1 MTLRRVTAALLITA
15 AAITAGLLTQL
26 APLRPEPALAQ
37 QVTLNRV
44 TVHALQQTA
53 REGGLAQF
61 SVRRVGGTIS
71 TQTVR
76 VKTWETEHDDDP
88 VHGNLTEQ
96 VHTLTFPRSSRDI
109 TLSVAVYNDERQ
121 DREGDIRAEVQA
133 SDSNEYEVGSPS
145 LAAIQV
151 LSYFGDTTSPVVDI
165 EAWLPLIT
173 EGGGQDVQ
181 FRVRRTRDTSQDT
194 TVLLRVDDPG
204 NRLRG
209 NHWDQPPTLPAE
221 LTVLAGQTSEL
232 LTIPLPDD
240 HRDAATLSERVTA
253 TILPSHDY
261 LLAQSSGALTPEEVP
276 VAAEVAVHDDDD
288 AQELELNFGK
298 DGTNDADADEGDTL
312 KLIVK
317 RRSTDTG
324 NPARF
329 TVRVTTDRSGPD
341 LLLDGWETDTN
352 TGNHYREYSYELT
365 GADTQVEQEIQ
376 VTENGEAEDDWTY
389 TAEIL
394 PLQDYQGQD
403 LDSAVEAM
411 YWTVK
416 SGFRETESDAADSG
430 DSSGTVSLSTTATTV
445 QEGDAVV
452 YTLTRVDG
460 KRAEEITVQVRTWEP
475 NRADSGNNP
484 SQEFHTVVIPP
495 WESEADLTVYAYVDT
510 DTEPGADRL
519 RARITTVTG
528 GDYQRETGDF
538 IALEINDPP
547 GTSAAVT
554 IAVDNTG
561 INEGQTATFTFTRTG
576 GDTAQPLTVNIR
588 VDDNH
593 GFLRGNHWD
602 PAPEIPT
609 EIVFAANETS
619 KTLELTAL
627 EDQRDL
633 PAGAFK
639 VTVLPGTGYHPG
651 NTGPSTEGG
660 VIVVDND
667 VAQELTFQWGWID
680 FGDSRWE
687 AGQSY
692 LECSGSTC
700 TNGPAEGT
708 WHYDSQKDFEFYSEL
723 ETYWPIHFQ
732 VARRNNDTGKD
743 ARFTVRVEHDRGWLS
758 PRHSDWTLDPVT
770 GKHYK
775 DFPLTLTAGQRSVVV
790 RIEVLDNSQDIDWS
804 FSARV
809 LPLTDDSG
817 TELDS
822 SVESQYWTFDGQR
835 EHEIDASNAGVS
847 LLIKL
852 LDPQPHPVP
861 EGDQVQFPVQRKAG
875 YALEPVEVQVRT
887 WEPNRRE
894 PGGTN
899 PTDQVHTLTFPALTM
914 GSAFID
920 SRGIDQT
927 QTITVA
933 TEQDSEYEPR
943 DKIQAEVVSVSH
955 DVKRSHSDLE
965 QRALI
970 TDDDRATIALS
981 SDTASITEGETIT
994 FTLTRTN
1001 NTVDELQVGI
1011 TLDDPGGFLEGNAPG
1026 EEVTVPSTID
1036 FGAGDAS
1043 ATLAITPPDDRRDI
1057 ADSALTLTMEKRREF
1072 EISGDDSITV
1082 SVADND
1088 TAPQVSIAFTP
1099 QEVEEGQS
1107 LVLWITRTGQDTNA
1121 IEVPVTTG
1129 PVGDQR
1135 YTVFRLGPGI
1145 TRYGLSY
1152 ATVDDDYKGPDIH
1165 YEATLHPQDPEF
1177 WVPTGDRKVSGKVLD
1192 NDLYTVGIE
1201 RIRITWDEGKPLRF
1215 RVFHDGHTGADV
1227 PVNLL
1232 IEEAG
1237 NAVSD
1242 DLLGPRPASIPY
1254 GTNTLTPVIY
1264 TEANDGSDGDAI
1276 FTVRLQPGDGYEIDP
1291 DNDIAA
1297 MIVRDLDPLPV
1308 IRFENNRTDI
1318 PEAAGTGEVWVKLV
1332 SAVPTVRDVWV
1343 NYQVQDTA
1351 AANHGEDFTE
1361 TSGRLQFEPGETRQA
1376 IEIEIL
1382 QDNLAEADE
1391 QFAIY
1396 LKTPQ
1401 FAVLEDGQET
1411 LLGVGAIV
1419 DDEPHVSMTLPN
1431 DTVTEGTDATFNLA
1445 RTESTAE
1452 ELTVWVRVIKSAP
1465 FSTTTQE
1472 KVVFAA
1478 GSATAELAVPTD
1490 DDDERQGT
1498 YTVRA
1503 GLLYPPLIGKPWTY
1517 WREGTLSHTVTVRDN
1532 ELERVWLVVDEG
1544 RVQEGDPVTFTLR
1557 REFDEA
1563 DPLEISLGIEGGAGY
1578 TTGTIPSTA
1587 TIPAGED
1594 SIRTSIQ
1601 TVDDSTAENNGALT
1615 VTILDGTGYR
1625 PAYPNTF
1632 TFSIFDDDG
1641 ALPAV
1646 RVNRTTAWVDEGEDV
1661 VFRVIR
1667 SGSTTDALDVRLRL
1681 YRLRSRVTQA
1691 ELDDPTL
1698 GVTTPEHLVPLD
1710 HEVITVNFPAGTNRV
1725 TVTRSTTDD
1734 SFNYGNSTYHAFVL
1748 ADADDN
1754 YTAYYEHTAEV
1765 WVQDD
1770 DRPVVTIG
1778 NAPTTEFYGYP
1789 GAYYP
1794 GVSRRND
1801 PIIVSATLTR
1811 TGDTSGLLPVA
1822 VRNQQTTRW
1831 PAPRQDETGVL
1842 STAVGKDI
1850 QPGETSSIIHQ
1861 TGFANVNALGRSR
1874 TLFLAEPHSCP
1885 DDPEECGYGPQYTL
1899 GTVQEA
1905 TVQVRSNLM
1914 GVRIEAG
1921 QASVTEGAAAT
1932 FTLERHGGKPDAMT
1946 RPLTVRVEVTQRG
1959 DFITGTTPSTITF
1972 PANQSSLTLTVPT
1985 ENDTLDEASGRV
1997 TATILIPT
2005 SLTDDEQAYETG
2017 IYPGTPWDT
2026 HTAFTRVNDDDTTSS
2041 SISVSDQEADEDA
2054 GTVTFTVSL
2063 DQANNDNPVSFDW
2076 ATRDGTAVAGQ
2087 DYQAGS
2093 GSHTF
2098 AVGETSQDFTVTI
2111 TNDTQAEG
2119 DETFDVALSNLS
2131 QAQAADTTGT
2141 ITILDDELD
2150 QGVTIESAPLGVQE
2164 GQEIAI
2170 LLRRLTP
2177 TAPTGTEQADDPCFR
2192 SGGQAVMCFDPDA
2205 GAGSTALTLDLQ
2217 VTQTGSMISQALPAT
2232 VTFQSGSRFAVVRV
2246 QTDDDSLAEPA
2257 GSLTV
2262 TILNGQGYTPEY
2274 TGAVTTRTVAI
2285 HDNDLTFSIAD
2296 AEATEGTDAT
2306 ADFTVSLNTAA
2317 PELLT
2322 VVASTTDGDATS
2334 HDNVTPTSLGQ
2345 DFQAKTETITFQA
2358 GEQTRTFSV
2367 TIEDDTFH
2375 ERHETFTVTLSGQPE
2390 HAVLARGTATG
2401 TIKNDDGP
2409 MTASVTRAYAVVNE
2423 DHAGAVR
2430 FTVNLAHATTT
2441 ASERNPAVAWQITAG
2456 TATEGDD
2463 YLTTDGKVFIPVGST
2478 AGFIEVDL
2486 VDDGIL
2492 EPELETF
2499 SVDILELGSRQVV
2512 ISATD
2517 DSFEASIRD
2526 DETLSARIRANAES
2540 VAEGEDAGFT
2550 VTLTGGTT
2558 TQAVQVNFETAG
2570 TATAGTDYN
2579 TPVGNLTFPPGD
2591 RTGQS
2596 GTLTIPAGASS
2607 GTITFPIIR
2616 DELEEDDGETIEV
2629 EILNAS
2635 HGDRRAD
2642 MDPGDEMA
2650 TTTILDQDMI
2660 TVSLNGAPRPDE
2672 GTAATF
2678 TVTLSS
2684 ASSETISAGWSTR
2697 DGTAQ
2702 AGQDYDGASGTVA
2715 IPAESTSATITV
2727 PTTQDTLAEGDE
2739 TFTVVLDEAT
2749 SGTGTPPEMV
2759 PLGITERT
2767 ATILDD
2773 DDAPDSLTIQVTPD
2787 RVGEGDAPTDL
2798 SVTVTLV
2805 GSVQMPTDIPLDLEF
2820 QNRPGRA
2827 NNATLDQ
2834 DYTGTTVNT
2843 VIPAGQSSVTATV
2856 TITPVEDL
2864 YHEGDENGFE
2874 FARLNAEA
2882 ASISASKAFDV
2893 RILDNDPEPSAITL
2907 SASPD
2912 TVDES
2917 ANVVALSVTGTL
2929 QGDSR
2934 LEEDAVVT
2942 ISLADGTATAG
2953 ADYESA
2959 TATLTIPAGQQT
2971 AAITMN
2977 LSVLEDNGNED
2988 DETVRVTGAIT
2999 GTITV
3004 TPAEVTIQDNDTAP
3018 TGISLQASSTPINED
3033 GGAIT
3038 IPVTATFLGGGTQ
3051 GNDTVVDLEAV
3062 GLTATDPDDY
3072 TATFDNAALTIPAG
3086 QHSATAN
3093 LTVTPVDDTLHEGD
3107 ESIAVR
3113 GTNTDPGLT
3122 VNGVRLEILDDDPAP
3137 ATIKLE
3143 PSRATI
3149 PESEGTLFIEI
3160 TAAIEGDST
3169 LTEDTRINTRVVRS
3183 DPSSRSNARFQL
3195 NPLVIPAG
3203 ETSATSKLLLGQLDD
3218 QVDDDDETIEITGRA
3233 SNPDLTVLPAEI
3245 VIQDDDTAG
3254 VTVSTTSL
3262 TIDEGLAKRYQVY
3275 LDTEPTADVTVNID
3289 VPAGAPFT
3297 VSPGSL
3303 TFTSRNWHYPQNVR
3317 VRTIRDLDGDDEP
3330 AAVITHSVSSADTI
3344 YRDTTVGSV
3353 TVTVRDTSQAT
3364 VTLDPTALTISEGA
3378 MGTYTVELDTE
3389 PTGNVTVTIGGH
3401 AGTDVSLDKTTL
3413 TFTTSNWD
3421 TSQTVTVTAGQDG
3434 DAVQDSVT
3442 LTHTV
3447 TGGGYDGITAGNV
3460 TVTVTDDD
3468 TAGVKLSESSLTL
3481 QEGEDGTYTVMLDT
3495 QPAGDVTVTV
3505 SGHSGTDLSVDV
3517 TELTFTTTNWST
3529 AQTVT
3534 VTAEHDGD
3542 SANEAQVTLAHTVAS
3557 TDDST
3562 YNGISAG
3569 SVTVDVTDDDTDG
3582 VTVNPTELT
3591 VTEGLTAE
3599 YTVVLDTQP
3608 AGNVTVTIN
3617 DPTDNTDVTTDPA
3630 SLTFTT
3636 SNWDTAQTVTVRAA
3650 QDNDADDETATVT
3663 HEVTGYGSVTAADVD
3678 VTLEDD
3684 APETVTV
3691 SYEESSYTVA
3701 EGNSVN
3707 VKILLS
3713 ADPERT
3719 VTVTLTKDN
3728 QGGASSADYSGVPAS
3743 VVFNSGDTSKNFN
3756 FTASQDTVD
3765 DDGESVQLGFSSL
3778 PDGVTAGTNATATVN
3793 ITDDDAPSITV
3804 SFGAATYTVAESDD
3818 PGTAGTAE
3826 NEVAIRVQLSAD
3838 PERTVTISLT
3848 HQGQDGASSADYSG
3862 VPASVVFNS
3871 GDTEKDFTLTAT
3883 HDTTDDDG
3891 EKVKIGFGATL
3902 PDGVSAGTPNE
3913 TLVSI
3918 QDDDVPSVTA
3928 NFGQATYTVQEGSN
3942 VSVTVTLSADP
3953 ERSLTIPI
3961 TTANQGGASS
3971 ADYSVPSSITIA
3983 TGETSK
3989 SITFSATED
3998 TVDDDGESVK
4008 LGFGETLPDGV
4019 SAGTTNE
4026 TTVNITDDDHPQL
4039 KLIFAQSSYTVTE
4052 GSSAT
4057 IGIELNAAPGREVEI
4072 GVTATPLGDTS
4083 AADYSGAPT
4092 TVTIGAQE
4100 TSGTLTLTA
4109 TDDAVDDDGESVRL
4123 GFAATLPAGI
4133 TPDATIHEGQ
4143 TAPRNVTTVSITDND
4158 DPAVTVKFGQA
4169 TYTVAESDDT
4179 STADTAE
4186 NEVTIKVQLS
4196 AAPEREVQITLLKAN
4211 QGGATTADYSGVPS
4225 SVTFSATDTEKEFT
4239 FTATEDTVDDDGE
4252 SVKLTISSSL
4262 PAGVTRATPHETT
4275 VSITDDDDPAVTVS
4289 YSAASYTASEG
4300 GTVTIAVQLNQA
4312 PERALTIPLTHT
4324 PQDGASAADYSGV
4337 PASLSFAAADTQR
4350 DFTFTATDDS
4360 VDDDGEK
4367 VKLGFGTLP
4376 TGVSAGTNTEATVS
4390 ITDGD
4395 VPTVTVSYEN
4405 ASYSVDEGSTITIK
4419 VVLSADPERTVT
4431 IPISPTNQEGAS
4443 DDDYS
4448 GVPSS
4453 LTFNSE
4459 DTEKTFEFTAT
4470 DDTVDDDGEKVR
4482 LGFGT
4487 LPASVNPGTNS
4498 TTTVSLNDND
4508 DPAVTASFGAATY
4521 TVQEGNTV
4529 TVTLNLSADPER
4541 TVTIPITHE
4550 GQDGAS
4556 AADYS
4561 GVPATLT
4568 FNSGDTQK
4576 TFNLSATEDTIDD
4589 DGEKVKV
4596 ALGETLP
4603 AGVTAGTVDE
4613 TVVSITDDD
4622 HPSITVTFGQASH
4635 TVTEGETTEIT
4646 VKLSANPERLVTI
4659 PLTHTPQD
4667 GAIAQDYSGVP
4678 TSIIFL
4684 TGETEKNFDLRA
4696 TNDSLDDDGE
4706 SVKLGFGATLP
4717 TGIST
4722 GTHAETVVSITDNDD
4737 PTVTVNYQQAS
4748 YTVAEGSSV
4757 AVKVT
4762 LSADPER
4769 TVAIPIT
4776 KSNQGGATDSD
4787 YSGVPASITF
4797 NSGDTEREFS
4807 FSATDDSDNDDG
4819 ESVKLGFGATLPT
4832 GVSAGTTNETTVN
4845 ITDDDVASVTV
4856 NFEESTYTVAE
4867 GATVTVTVTL
4877 STDPQRT
4884 VTIPITK
4891 SNQDGAS
4898 DQDYSGVPADLT
4910 FNSGDTEKEFTF
4922 TATDDTTDDDG
4933 ESVKLGFG
4941 ATLPTGVSA
4950 GTTNETVVSITDNDD
4965 PALTVNYNFSTYTVE
4980 EGSTVAVKVVLSAD
4994 PERTVAIP
5002 ITHSVQDGAT
5012 AADYGGVPASLTFNS
5027 GDTEKEF
5034 NFSATDDS
5042 VDDDGEKVR
5051 LGFQNLPAGVT
5062 AGNNPTT
5069 TVSITDNDD
5078 PSVTVSFAASTYT
5091 VQEGATVAVTV
5102 NLSADPERTVSVSV
5116 NSTPQDGATA
5126 GDFSGPPTTLTF
5138 NSGDTSKSFDFGAT
5152 EDTLDDD
5159 GEKVKLTFGNLS
5171 EGVTAGSPN
5180 ESVVSITDDDDPSVT
5195 VSFGSASYTVAE
5207 GASVTLSVTLSA
5219 DPERTVIIPI
5229 TASNQGGASNSDYS
5243 APTSV
5248 TFNSGDTEKEATFTA
5263 NADDSDDDG
5272 ESVKLGFGAA
5282 LPAGVTKGTTDETVV
5297 SITDQDTAGLVPS
5310 STSFNVQEG
5319 GTTDFT
5325 VKLATQPTHNVTV
5338 TVESNDTAAATVS
5351 TSSLTFTSANWNTA
5365 QTVTVSGVEDDNGD
5379 DKIVT
5384 ISLEAESDDTD
5395 YDEKSASLTATV
5407 IDDDTPGLVPDPTS
5421 LTVTEDGTGQFTVK
5435 LATQP
5440 SDGVTVTVE
5449 SGDTGAA
5456 TVSVASLSFTTS
5468 NWNTTQSVTV
5478 SGVEDSDTGNESV
5491 TVTLTASSTD
5501 ESYAG
5506 KTASVTVTVT
5516 DDDTPNIVVDPTSL
5530 TVGEAGTN
5538 TFTVK
5543 LGTQPSDDVS
5553 VSITSGDT
5561 GAATVSPTPLTF
5573 TPTLTFAGKLWS
5585 STQTVTVQGVNDSDT
5600 SNEDVTITVSGSG
5613 GGYTDKTA
5621 TVSVTVTDDDDV
5633 PVSVKWEHATHSVTE
5648 GGTAVVKVQLSA
5660 DPERTVTIPITKS
5673 NQDGATDQ
5681 DYSGVPASVTFNSGD
5696 TEKEFTFS
5704 ATQDTADDDGE
5715 KVKLGFGTLPA
5726 DVTAG
5731 TPNESVVSIVDNDD
5745 PAVTVSF
5752 EESTYTV
5759 AEGNSVT
5766 VKVVLDQ
5773 EPERSV
5779 TVSLTKDEQDGA
5791 STQDYSGVPA
5801 SVTFAATETEKTF
5814 SFTATQDT
5822 DDDDGE
5828 SVKLGFDTPLPTGV
5842 TAGSTDETTVSIT
5855 DDDVPAV
5862 TVSFGSATYTVAE
5875 GNDVTVTINLSADP
5889 ERSVTIPITKDEQ
5902 DGASSQDYSGVPASV
5917 TFATTETE
5925 KTFTFTA
5932 TQDTADDDGESVK
5945 LGFGTLPTEV
5955 SEGTPAETT
5964 VSIDDDDAPESLRV
5978 SFGAAS
5984 YSASEGG
5991 TTQVSVT
5998 LNEDPER
6005 TVTIPLEKTNL
6016 DGASDSD
6023 YSGVPASV
6031 VFNSGDTEK
6040 EFTFTAKTDL
6050 LVDPGEKVKLT
6061 FGALPTGVGAGT
6073 TSETT
6078 VSILEV
6084 APQNSL
6090 SVSFGAPDY
6099 MVQEGNSVTITVSLD
6114 QAPGSQ
6120 VQIPISTDNQG
6131 GAGAADYSGVPANV
6145 TFGATDTSRTF
6156 TLTATQDSDD
6166 DDGESVKLTF
6176 GTLPSGVSAGTH
6188 SQSVVSINDDDDPS
6202 VTVNFGSA
6210 SHTVGEGNGT
6220 TIRVNLSADPERTV
6234 TIPITRDNQDG
6245 ASNSD
6250 YSGVPASVT
6259 FNSGQTAR
6267 TFIFSVVQDTV
6278 DDDGESVKLG
6288 FGTLPAG
6295 VSSGSPSETTIS
6307 FTDDDDPSVNVSF
6320 EQASYTVAEG
6330 GSVSVKVKLNRD
6342 PERTVT
6348 IPVTKSPQGGAS
6360 DQDYSGV
6367 PANVTFN
6374 SGDTEQTFSF
6384 SATPDSV
6391 DDDGESVK
6399 LGFGTPLPT
6408 GVSTGSTN
6416 ETTVNITDDDLP
6428 SVSVSFE
6435 ESSYTVAEGNSV
6447 TVKVKLSADPER
6459 TVTIPISK
6467 TPQGGAASADYSGV
6481 PASVVFNSGDTE
6493 KEFDFQATEDS
6504 VDDDGESIKLGFG
6517 TMPTGVSTGST
6528 NETTVS
6534 ITDDDHTSITV
6545 TFGAASYTVT
6555 EGQTVSITITLS
6567 AAPER
6572 VVTIPLTHTHQDG
6585 ASNPDY
6591 AGTLPTGIIFLGGDT
6606 QKSFNIIAIDDSDDD
6621 DGESVKLG
6629 FGATLPTGIS
6639 TGTHSETVVNIT
6651 DNDDPAVT
6659 ASFGDSTYTVTE
6671 GNTVAITVNLS
6682 ADPERTVSVSVN
6694 STPQDGAS
6702 AADFSGAPTT
6712 LTFNPGDTSKS
6723 FDLTATD
6730 DSVDDDGESVKLTFG
6745 NMSTGVTAGS
6755 PDETVVSITDNDET
6769 VQPQVS
6775 VQASFQTSAH
6785 SLLEGATQEISVILS
6800 QDPERTVTIPITTDE
6815 GTGATSSD
6823 YSGVPASVT
6832 FNSGDT
6838 ERSFTFTAA
6847 QDNLDEDPEEV
6858 TLGFG
6863 TLPEDVSATSPSE
6876 TVVTIFDSVQISFEE
6891 DDYEAYEGGE
6901 AAIVAVVLDGPAAA
6915 GTVIPIT
6922 AQGMNGADSS
6932 DWTGAPTSLTFGAG
6946 DTRKT
6951 FTVTAYDDSVEDDG
6965 ETVELGFGSL
6975 PSGVAL
6981 GSPSAATVELMNM
6994 EDNPSLTQCPTD
7006 SGQRIVLNAR
7016 GEIGQAGD
7024 SVYHRVQLDPH
7035 RIYIIELLGAKRT
7048 VDIMGEDSS
7057 SDNLTLDNPL
7067 LMGVWN
7073 DDRSRLLQRNPNGLR
7088 LDVVAGA
7095 TPSGWHRLE
7104 IQGDGAAGTYRIKV
7118 RVNNVCMMSGGR
7130 ALYPWYGGPDGYAFD
7145 TAASISTDRVMEAPR
7160 QETWG
7165 FLGDSWD
7172 WYWEQTP
7179 DEDWFRVTSLTA
7191 GQEYEITVW
7200 GDDAYPARHRSTDLR
7215 IVGVY
7220 DQDGD
7225 LVEGTDGGGSGS
7237 SVTMTFEPDAS
7248 GDYHVAVGSGSG
7260 DRTGM
7265 YRIAVAEA
7273 S

>member
-61 SVRRVGGTIS
+61 SVRRVEGNTQP
-71 TQTVR
+71 QTVR
-76 VKTWETEHDDDP
+76 VKTWETEHDDP

-96 VHTLTFPRSSRDI
+96 THTLTFPHGSRDV
-109 TLSVAVYNDERQ
+109 TLDVAVYNDEWP
-121 DREGDIRAEVQA
+121 DRDGDIRAEVQA
-133 SDSNEYEVGSPS
+133 SPDNGYQVGSPS
-145 LAAIQV
+145 LASIQV
-151 LSYFGDTTSPVVDI
+151 LSSYYDTTSPTVRI
-165 EAWLPLIT
+165 ERENPQIT
-173 EGGGQDVQ
+173 EGGGQNVQ
-181 FRVRRTRDTSQDT
+181 FRIHRTKDTSQDT

-209 NHWDQPPTLPAE
+209 NHWDPPPELP
-221 LTVLAGQTSEL
+221 TQFVVPAGQTWAM

-240 HRDAATLSERVTA
+240 HRDAATQDEDVTV

-261 LLAQSSGALTPEEVP
+261 LLFSHSALTEADVP
-276 VAAEVAVHDDDD
+276 VADDVTVRDDDD

-341 LLLDGWETDTN
+341 PVLVLDDWEQD
-352 TGNHYREYSYELT
+352 GSDHYREYSLELT
-365 GADTQVEQEIQ
+365 GTDTQVEQEIP
-376 VTENGEAEDDWTY
+376 VTQNGESEDDWTY
-389 TAEIL
+389 TVEIL
-394 PLQDYQGQD
+394 PLQDHQGQD
-403 LDSAVEAM
+403 LDSATEAM

-416 SGFRETESDAADSG
+416 SGFRETEVASSDSG
-430 DSSGTVSLSTTATTV
+430 DSSGTVTISTDVTEV
-445 QEGDAVV
+445 QEGGEVP
-452 YTLTRVDG
+452 YTLTRVAG
-460 KRAEEITVQVRTWEP
+460 KRAEEVTVEVRTREP
-475 NRADSGNNP
+475 DREAGNGTNP
-484 SQEFHTVVIPP
+484 SDQDHTVVIEP
-495 WESEADLTVYAYVDT
+495 WAETATFSVYAYVDGV
-510 DTEPGADRL
+510 TEPGTDVLNAWIL
-519 RARITTVTG
+519 EVTG
-528 GDYQRETGDF
+528 GDYETGSPRR
-538 IALEINDPP
+538 ARVEINDPP
-547 GTSAAVT
+547 GTSAAVALT
-554 IAVDNTG
+554 VDNTG

-576 GDTAQPLTVNIR
+576 GDTAQALTVDIR
-588 VDDNH
+588 VDDDH

-602 PAPEIPT
+602 PGPEIPT
-609 EIVFAANETS
+609 QIVFAANETS
-619 KTLELTAL
+619 KTLALTAPDDL
-627 EDQRDL
+627 RDL
-633 PAGAFK
+633 PAGTFT

-651 NTGPSTEGG
+651 NTGVSTKAG

-667 VAQELTFQWGWID
+667 IPQELTFEWGYID
-680 FGDSRWE
+680 GGSSFWDS
-687 AGQSY
+687 GQSY
-692 LECSGSTC
+692 WN
-700 TNGPAEGT
+700 NGPAEGT
-708 WHYDSQKDFEFYSEL
+708 WHYTDGRSFSFDNEI
-723 ETYWPIHFQ
+723 ETYWPAHFQ
-732 VARRNNDTGKD
+732 VSRRNQDKD
-743 ARFTVRVEHDRGWLS
+743 RTASFTVRVEHDRGWLS
-758 PRHSDWTLDPVT
+758 PRHSDWTLDPAT

-775 DFPLTLTAGQRSVVV
+775 DFPLTLTGGQRSVVV

-809 LPLTDDSG
+809 LPLADASTGS
-817 TELDS
+817 ELDAA
-822 SVESQYWTFDGQR
+822 VEAQYWTFDGQR
-835 EHEIDASNAGVS
+835 EKEIDANNAGVS
-847 LLIKL
+847 LQINLQK
-852 LDPQPHPVP
+852 PTPMPVP
-861 EGDQVQFPVQRKAG
+861 EGDQVQFPVRREAG
-875 YALEPVEVQVRT
+875 YALEPVTVQIRT

-914 GSAFID
+914 GSTFIA
-920 SRGIDQT
+920 SRSIDQT
-927 QTITVA
+927 QTITVT
-933 TEQDSEYEPR
+933 TEQDSEYEAR
-943 DKIQAEVVSVSH
+943 DRIQAEVVSI
-955 DVKRSHSDLE
+955 SHSIKGDDSKLE

-970 TDDDRATIALS
+970 RDDDRATIALS
-981 SDTASITEGETIT
+981 SDTTSITEGETVT

-1001 NTVDELQVGI
+1001 NTAEELQVGV
-1011 TLDDPGGFLEGNAPG
+1011 TLEDPGGFLEGNSRG
-1026 EEVTVPSTID
+1026 DEVTVPSTID
-1036 FGAGDAS
+1036 FGAGDTT
-1043 ATLAITPPDDRRDI
+1043 ATLEITPPDDRRDI
-1057 ADSALTLTMEKRREF
+1057 ADSALTLTLESRREY
-1072 EISGDDSITV
+1072 EIPGADSITV

-1088 TAPQVSIAFTP
+1088 TAPQVSISFEPA
-1099 QEVEEGQS
+1099 EVEEGQN
-1107 LVLWITRTGQDTNA
+1107 LVLWITRTGQDTNP

-1135 YTVFRLGPGI
+1135 YTVFRLGAGI

-1152 ATVDDDYKGPDIH
+1152 SSVDDDYKGPDIH
-1165 YEATLHPQDPEF
+1165 YQATLHPQDPKF
-1177 WVPTGDRKVSGKVLD
+1177 WVPTGDRKVSGTILD

-1201 RIRITWDEGKPLRF
+1201 RIRITWDEGKALRF
-1215 RVFHDGHTGADV
+1215 RVFHDGHTGAAV

-1254 GTNTLTPVIY
+1254 GTSTLTPVIY

-1318 PEAAGTGEVWVKLV
+1318 PEAAGTGEVWVELV

-1343 NYQVQDTA
+1343 NYQVRDTA
-1351 AANHGEDFTE
+1351 AADHGEDFTE
-1361 TSGRLQFEPGETRQA
+1361 TSGRLQFEPGETRKA

-1382 QDNLAEADE
+1382 QDRLAEADE

-1472 KVVFAA
+1472 VVVFAA
-1478 GSATAELAVPTD
+1478 GSATAQLAVPTE
-1490 DDDERQGT
+1490 DDDERLGT

-1532 ELERVWLVVDEG
+1532 DLESVRLVVDEG

-1557 REFDEA
+1557 RGNTEST
-1563 DPLEISLGIEGGAGY
+1563 PLEITLDIEGGAGY

-1587 TIPAGED
+1587 TIPAGA
-1594 SIRTSIQ
+1594 SSVQTSIQ
-1601 TVDDSTAENNGALT
+1601 TVDDSTAESNGALT

-1698 GVTTPEHLVPLD
+1698 GVTTPVHLVPLN
-1710 HEVITVNFPAGTNRV
+1710 HEVITVNFPAGTSQV

-1734 SFNYGNSTYHAFVL
+1734 SFNYGNSSYHAFVL
-1748 ADADDN
+1748 ADADDG
-1754 YTAYYEHTAEV
+1754 YTAYYEHAAEV

-1778 NAPTTEFYGYP
+1778 NAATTTFYGYP

-1794 GVSRRND
+1794 GVSQRND
-1801 PIIVSATLTR
+1801 SIIVSFNLTR

-1822 VRNQQTTRW
+1822 VRNQPTTRW

-1842 STAVGKDI
+1842 STPVGKNI
-1850 QPGETSSIIHQ
+1850 QPGEATSTVTQ
-1861 TGFANVNALGRSR
+1861 TGFANVNALGRTR
-1874 TLFLAEPHSCP
+1874 TLFLGEPHSCP

-1899 GTVQEA
+1899 GTSQEA

-1921 QASVTEGAAAT
+1921 QASVTEGTAAT
-1932 FTLERHGGKPDAMT
+1932 FTMERHGGKPDAMT

-1959 DFITGTTPSTITF
+1959 DFITGTTPSTMTF

-2017 IYPGTPWDT
+2017 IYPGTPWDI
-2026 HTAFTRVNDDDTTSS
+2026 HSAFTRVNDDDTTSS
-2041 SISVSDQEADEDA
+2041 SISVSDQEVDEDA

-2076 ATRDGTAVAGQ
+2076 STRDGTATAGQ
-2087 DYQAGS
+2087 DYQANS

-2111 TNDTQAEG
+2111 TDDTQAEG

-2150 QGVTIESAPLGVQE
+2150 HGVTIESAPLGVQE
-2164 GQEIAI
+2164 GEEIAI
-2170 LLRRLTP
+2170 LLRRLMP
-2177 TAPTGTEQADDPCFR
+2177 TAPTGTEQASDPCFR

-2205 GAGSTALTLDLQ
+2205 GAGSAALTLDLQ
-2217 VTQTGSMISQALPAT
+2217 VSQTGSMISQALPAS

-2246 QTDDDSLAEPA
+2246 QTDDDSLAESA

-2285 HDNDLTFSIAD
+2285 HDNDLTLSIAD
-2296 AEATEGTDAT
+2296 ADATEGTDT
-2306 ADFTVSLNTAA
+2306 TVDFTVSLNTAA
-2317 PELLT
+2317 PETLT

-2334 HDNVTPTSLGQ
+2334 HANVTPASLGR
-2345 DFQAKTETITFQA
+2345 DFEAKTETVTFQA
-2358 GEQTRTFSV
+2358 GEQTQTFSV
-2367 TIEDDTFH
+2367 SIEDDTFH

-2390 HAVLARGTATG
+2390 HAVLQDATATG
-2401 TIKNDDGP
+2401 TIRNDDGP
-2409 MTASVTRAYAVVNE
+2409 MTASVTRAYATVNE

-2430 FTVNLAHATTT
+2430 FTVNLDHATTT

-2499 SVDILELGSRQVV
+2499 SVDILEPGSRQVV

-2517 DSFEASIRD
+2517 NSFEASVRD
-2526 DETLSARIRANAES
+2526 DETLSARITADAENA
-2540 VAEGEDAGFT
+2540 AEGEDAGFT
-2550 VTLTGGTT
+2550 VTLMGGTT
-2558 TQAVQVNFETAG
+2558 TRAVQVNFETGGEAS
-2570 TATAGTDYN
+2570 AGTDYN
-2579 TPVGNLTFPPGD
+2579 TPIGNLTFPAGD
-2591 RTGQS
+2591 RSGQS

-2616 DELEEDDGETIEV
+2616 DEEEDDGETLIV

-2635 HGDRRAD
+2635 HGARRAD
-2642 MDPGDEMA
+2642 MDAGDEKA

-2660 TVSLNGAPRPDE
+2660 TVSLNGAPMVTE
-2672 GTAATF
+2672 GTDATF

-2684 ASSETISAGWSTR
+2684 PSAENISAGWSSR

-2702 AGQDYDGASGTVA
+2702 AGQDYDGTSGTVA
-2715 IPAESTSATITV
+2715 ISAGSTSATITV

-2739 TFTVVLDEAT
+2739 TFTVTLDEAT

-2759 PLGITERT
+2759 PLGVTERT

-2773 DDAPDSLTIQVTPD
+2773 DTAPDSLTIQVTPD
-2787 RVGEGDAPTDL
+2787 RTGEGDGATDL
-2798 SVTVTLV
+2798 SVTVTLG
-2805 GSVQMPTDIPLDLEF
+2805 GSTQLPTDTGVEIAF

-2827 NNATLDQ
+2827 NNATLDE
-2834 DYTGTTVNT
+2834 DYTGTTVST
-2843 VIPAGQSSVTATV
+2843 VIPAGQSSVTTTI

-2864 YHEGDENGFE
+2864 FHEGDANGFE
-2874 FARLNAEA
+2874 FARLNAEIP
-2882 ASISASKAFDV
+2882 SLSLSKAFDV
-2893 RILDNDPEPSAITL
+2893 RILDNDAEPSSITL
-2907 SASPD
+2907 AVTPD

-2917 ANVVALSVTGTL
+2917 ASVVALSVTGTL
-2929 QGDSR
+2929 AGDSR

-2942 ISLADGTATAG
+2942 VSLADGTATAE

-2959 TATLTIPAGQQT
+2959 TATLTIPAGQQSAT
-2971 AAITMN
+2971 ITMN

-2988 DETVRVTGAIT
+2988 DETVQVTGAIT

-3018 TGISLQASSTPINED
+3018 TGISLQAGSTPINED
-3033 GGAIT
+3033 GGAVT
-3038 IPVTATFLGGGTQ
+3038 IPVTATFLGSGTQ
-3051 GNDTVVDLEAV
+3051 GNDTVVDLEVVA
-3062 GLTATDPDDY
+3062 LTATDPDDY
-3072 TATFDNAALTIPAG
+3072 TASFDNAALTIPAG

-3113 GTNTDPGLT
+3113 GANTTPGLT

-3160 TAAIEGDST
+3160 TATIEGDST

-3183 DPSSRSNARFQL
+3183 DPSARSNARFQL
-3195 NPLVIPAG
+3195 SPMVILAG

-3254 VTVSTTSL
+3254 VTVSTNSL

-3303 TFTSRNWHYPQNVR
+3303 TLTARNWHYFHNVR

-3330 AAVITHSVSSADTI
+3330 AAVITHSVSSDDTL
-3344 YRDTTVGSV
+3344 YRDITPGSV

-3364 VTLDPTALTISEGA
+3364 VTLDPTALTINEGDT
-3378 MGTYTVELDTE
+3378 GTYTVELDTE

-3401 AGTDVSLDKTTL
+3401 AGTEVSLDKTTL
-3413 TFTTSNWD
+3413 TFTTSNWE
-3421 TSQTVTVTAGQDG
+3421 TSQTVTVTAGQDD

-3447 TGGGYDGITAGNV
+3447 TGGGYDGITAGDV

-3468 TAGVKLSESSLTL
+3468 TAGVNVSESSLEIH
-3481 QEGEDGTYTVMLDT
+3481 EGNQGTYTVVLDT

-3505 SGHSGTDLSVDV
+3505 TGHSGTDLSVDV
-3517 TELTFTTTNWST
+3517 TELTFTNANWST

-3599 YTVVLDTQP
+3599 YTVVLNTLP
-3608 AGNVTVTIN
+3608 SGTVTVTIN
-3617 DPTDNTDVTTDPA
+3617 DPTDNTDVTADPA

-3636 SNWDTAQTVTVRAA
+3636 SNWDQAQTVTVRAA

-3663 HEVTGYGSVTAADVD
+3663 HEVTGYGSVTAANVD

-3684 APETVTV
+3684 APDTVTV
-3691 SYEESSYTVA
+3691 SYEESTYTVA
-3701 EGNSVN
+3701 EGNTVN
-3707 VKILLS
+3707 VKVLLS

-3719 VTVTLTKDN
+3719 VTVPVSKSN
-3728 QGGASSADYSGVPAS
+3728 QGGASSADYSGVPAN
-3743 VVFNSGDTSKNFN
+3743 VVFNSGDTQKSITFSA
-3756 FTASQDTVD
+3756 TQDTVD
-3765 DDGESVQLGFSSL
+3765 DDGESVQLGFGTL
-3778 PDGVTAGTNATATVN
+3778 PDGVTAGTNATTTVN
-3793 ITDDDAPSITV
+3793 ITDDDAPAITV

-3818 PGTAGTAE
+3818 TDTADTAE
-3826 NEVAIRVQLSAD
+3826 NEVAIRVKLSAD
-3838 PERTVTISLT
+3838 PERTVTIPLT

-3862 VPASVVFNS
+3862 VPVSVVFNS

-3883 HDTTDDDG
+3883 HDTVDDDG

-3928 NFGQATYTVQEGSN
+3928 NFEQETYTVQEGSS

-4008 LGFGETLPDGV
+4008 LGFGETLPTGVSAGTTNETTVNITDDDDPAVTVRFGSATHTVAEGSSASITVNLSADPERTVTIPLTKDNQDGATDSDYSGVPTTVVFNTGETEKNFTFSATQDTDDDDGESVKLGFGETLPTGV

-4026 TTVNITDDDHPQL
+4026 TTVNITDDDHPLL
-4039 KLIFAQSSYTVTE
+4039 KLIFAESSYTVTE

-4057 IGIELNAAPGREVEI
+4057 ITIQLNAVPEREVEI

-4100 TSGTLTLTA
+4100 TSGTLTLMA

-4123 GFAATLPAGI
+4123 GFSATLPAGI

-4158 DPAVTVKFGQA
+4158 NPAVTVRFEQD
-4169 TYTVAESDDT
+4169 TYTAQEGGTARVKLLL
-4179 STADTAE
+4179 ST
-4186 NEVTIKVQLS
+4186 
-4196 AAPEREVQITLLKAN
+4196 APEREVEITILKAN
-4211 QGGATTADYSGVPS
+4211 QEGATADDYSGVPS

-4239 FTATEDTVDDDGE
+4239 FNATEDTVDDDGE
-4252 SVKLTISSSL
+4252 SVKLTISSTL

-4275 VSITDDDDPAVTVS
+4275 ISITDDDDPAVNVS

-4300 GTVTIAVQLNQA
+4300 GTVTIAVQLDQA

-4337 PASLSFAAADTQR
+4337 PASLSFAAADTEK
-4350 DFTFTATDDS
+4350 DFTFTATDDT

-4376 TGVSAGTNTEATVS
+4376 TGVSAGTNSEATVS

-4405 ASYSVDEGSTITIK
+4405 ASYSVDEGSAVTIK

-4443 DDDYS
+4443 NDDYS
-4448 GVPSS
+4448 GVPANVV
-4453 LTFNSE
+4453 FNSE
-4459 DTEKTFEFTAT
+4459 DTQKTFDITAT
-4470 DDTVDDDGEKVR
+4470 DDSTDDDGEKVR

-4498 TTTVSLNDND
+4498 TATVSLNDND

-4550 GQDGAS
+4550 GQDGAT
-4556 AADYS
+4556 AQDYS
-4561 GVPATLT
+4561 GVPGTVT
-4568 FNSGDTQK
+4568 FDSGETSQ
-4576 TFNLSATEDTIDD
+4576 TFNLSATEDTTDD
-4589 DGEKVKV
+4589 DGESVKIS
-4596 ALGETLP
+4596 LGTTLP
-4603 AGVTAGTVDE
+4603 TGVTAGTVDE

-4622 HPSITVTFGQASH
+4622 HPSITVSFGQASH
-4635 TVTEGETTEIT
+4635 TVTEGQTTEIT
-4646 VKLSANPERLVTI
+4646 VKLSADPERTVTI

-4678 TSIIFL
+4678 PTGIIFL

-4706 SVKLGFGATLP
+4706 SVKLGFGTLP

-4737 PTVTVNYQQAS
+4737 PAVTVSYQQTS
-4748 YTVAEGSSV
+4748 YTVAEGSNV
-4757 AVKVT
+4757 TVKVT

-4769 TVAIPIT
+4769 TVAIPVT

-4819 ESVKLGFGATLPT
+4819 ESVKLGFGATLPA
-4832 GVSAGTTNETTVN
+4832 GVSAGSTNETTVN
-4845 ITDDDVASVTV
+4845 ITDDDVTSVTV

-4867 GATVTVTVTL
+4867 GNGVTVKVTL
-4877 STDPQRT
+4877 SADPQRT

-4891 SNQDGAS
+4891 SNQEGAS
-4898 DQDYSGVPADLT
+4898 AGDYSGVPADLT

-4922 TATDDTTDDDG
+4922 TATDD
-4933 ESVKLGFG
+4933 
-4941 ATLPTGVSA
+4941 
-4950 GTTNETVVSITDNDD
+4950 
-4965 PALTVNYNFSTYTVE
+4965 
-4980 EGSTVAVKVVLSAD
+4980 
-4994 PERTVAIP
+4994 
-5002 ITHSVQDGAT
+5002 
-5012 AADYGGVPASLTFNS
+5012 
-5027 GDTEKEF
+5027 
-5034 NFSATDDS
+5034 S
-5042 VDDDGEKVR
+5042 VDDDGEKVQ
-5051 LGFQNLPAGVT
+5051 LGFQNLPTGVT

-5078 PSVTVSFAASTYT
+5078 PAVTVSFASATYT
-5091 VQEGATVAVTV
+5091 VQEGGSVEVTV

-5116 NSTPQDGATA
+5116 NTTHQDGATNA
-5126 GDFSGPPTTLTF
+5126 DYSGPPTTLTF
-5138 NSGDTSKSFDFGAT
+5138 NSGDASKSFDFGAT
-5152 EDTLDDD
+5152 DDNVDDD

-5180 ESVVSITDDDDPSVT
+5180 ESVVSITDDDDPPVT
-5195 VSFGSASYTVAE
+5195 VSFGSATYTVAE
-5207 GASVTLSVTLSA
+5207 GNSVTLSVTLSA
-5219 DPERTVIIPI
+5219 DPERTVTIPI

-5272 ESVKLGFGAA
+5272 ESVKLGFGT
-5282 LPAGVTKGTTDETVV
+5282 LPTGVSAGSTTETVV

-5325 VKLATQPTHNVTV
+5325 IKLATQPTHNVTV
-5338 TVESNDTAAATVS
+5338 TVESNDTGAATVS

-5365 QTVTVSGVEDDNGD
+5365 QTVTVSGVQDSDGD

-5421 LTVTEDGTGQFTVK
+5421 LTVTEDGSGQFTVK

-5440 SDGVTVTVE
+5440 QDGVTVTVE

-5468 NWNTTQSVTV
+5468 NWNATQSVTV
-5478 SGVEDSDTGNESV
+5478 SGVDDSDTGNESV
-5491 TVTLTASSTD
+5491 TVTLTGSSTD
-5501 ESYAG
+5501 EDYSG
-5506 KTASVTVTVT
+5506 KTGSVTVTVT
-5516 DDDTPNIVVDPTSL
+5516 DDDTPNVVVDPTSL

-5585 STQTVTVQGVNDSDT
+5585 STQTVTVHGVNDSDT

-5648 GGTAVVKVQLSA
+5648 GGTAVVKVQLDK
-5660 DPERTVTIPITKS
+5660 DPERTVTIPVTKA
-5673 NQDGATDQ
+5673 NQDGATDA
-5681 DYSGVPASVTFNSGD
+5681 DYSGVPASITFNSGD

-5704 ATQDTADDDGE
+5704 ATADTVDDDGE

-5731 TPNESVVSIVDNDD
+5731 TPSESVVSIVDNDD
-5745 PAVTVSF
+5745 PDVTVSF

-5779 TVSLTKDEQDGA
+5779 TIGLTKDEQDGA
-5791 STQDYSGVPA
+5791 STSDYSGVPSSVTFAATETEKTFTFSATQDTSDDGGESVKLGFDTSLPTGVTTGSQDETTVSITDDDVPAVTASFGATTYTVAEGNDVTVTVNLSADPERTVTIPLTTDNQDGASAADYSGVPA

-5814 SFTATQDT
+5814 
-5822 DDDDGE
+5822 
-5828 SVKLGFDTPLPTGV
+5828 
-5842 TAGSTDETTVSIT
+5842 
-5855 DDDVPAV
+5855 
-5862 TVSFGSATYTVAE
+5862 
-5875 GNDVTVTINLSADP
+5875 
-5889 ERSVTIPITKDEQ
+5889 
-5902 DGASSQDYSGVPASV
+5902 
-5917 TFATTETE
+5917 
-5925 KTFTFTA
+5925 TFTA
-5932 TQDTADDDGESVK
+5932 TQDTGDDDGESVK
-5945 LGFGTLPTEV
+5945 LGFGTLPTGV

-6005 TVTIPLEKTNL
+6005 TVTIPLDKTNL

-6023 YSGVPASV
+6023 YSGVPTSV
-6031 VFNSGDTEK
+6031 VFNSGDTGK
-6040 EFTFTAKTDL
+6040 EFTFTAQTDL

-6061 FGALPTGVGAGT
+6061 FGTLPTGVSAGT

-6084 APQNSL
+6084 SPQNSL
-6090 SVSFGAPDY
+6090 SVSFGAPDHT
-6099 MVQEGNSVTITVSLD
+6099 VNEGNSVTITVSLD
-6114 QAPGSQ
+6114 QAPGSA
-6120 VQIPISTDNQG
+6120 VQIPISTENQG
-6131 GAGAADYSGVPANV
+6131 GASAADYSGVPTNV

-6156 TLTATQDSDD
+6156 TFTATQDTDD

-6176 GTLPSGVSAGTH
+6176 GTLPSGVNAGTH
-6188 SQSVVSINDDDDPS
+6188 SQSVISITDDDDPS
-6202 VTVNFGSA
+6202 VTVSFGQA

-6220 TIRVNLSADPERTV
+6220 TIRINLSADPERTV
-6234 TIPITRDNQDG
+6234 TIPITKDNQDG
-6245 ASNSD
+6245 ASNAD

-6259 FNSGQTAR
+6259 FNSGDTAK

-6288 FGTLPAG
+6288 FGTLPTG
-6295 VSSGSPSETTIS
+6295 VSAGSPSETAIS

-6320 EQASYTVAEG
+6320 EQATYTVAEG
-6330 GSVSVKVKLNRD
+6330 GSVSVKVKLNKD
-6342 PERTVT
+6342 PERQVV
-6348 IPVTKSPQGGAS
+6348 IPLTKTNQGGAS
-6360 DQDYSGV
+6360 SADYSGV
-6367 PANVTFN
+6367 PASITFN

-6384 SATPDSV
+6384 SATSDSV

-6399 LGFGTPLPT
+6399 LGFGTSLPT
-6408 GVSTGSTN
+6408 GVSTGTTD
-6416 ETTVNITDDDLP
+6416 ETVVSITDDDLP
-6428 SVSVSFE
+6428 SVTASFE
-6435 ESSYTVAEGNSV
+6435 QSTYTVAEGGSI

-6467 TPQGGAASADYSGV
+6467 TNQGGAANADYSGV
-6481 PASVVFNSGDTE
+6481 PASVVLNSGDTE
-6493 KEFDFQATEDS
+6493 KTFDFQATQDTT
-6504 VDDDGESIKLGFG
+6504 DDDGESVKLAFG
-6517 TMPTGVSTGST
+6517 TMPTGVTAGSP
-6528 NETTVS
+6528 NEATVS
-6534 ITDDDHTSITV
+6534 ITDDDHPSITV

-6555 EGQTVSITITLS
+6555 EGQTASITITMS

-6591 AGTLPTGIIFLGGDT
+6591 AGNLPTGIIFLGGDT
-6606 QKSFNIIAIDDSDDD
+6606 QKSFNLTAIDDSDDD

-6629 FGATLPTGIS
+6629 FGATLPAGIS
-6639 TGTHSETVVNIT
+6639 TGTHAETVVDIT
-6651 DNDDPAVT
+6651 DNDDPSVT
-6659 ASFGDSTYTVTE
+6659 VSFGATTYTVTE
-6671 GNTVAITVNLS
+6671 GSTVAITVNLS

-6723 FDLTATD
+6723 FDFGATD
-6730 DSVDDDGESVKLTFG
+6730 DSTDDDGESVKLTFG
-6745 NMSTGVTAGS
+6745 NLSTGVTAGS

-6769 VQPQVS
+6769 VDPQVS
-6775 VQASFQTSAH
+6775 VQVSFQTSAH
-6785 SLLEGATQEISVILS
+6785 SLLEGAAREISVILS
-6800 QDPERTVTIPITTDE
+6800 QDPERTVTIPITTSN
-6815 GTGATSSD
+6815 GTGATNAD
-6823 YSGVPASVT
+6823 YSGVPASIT

-6838 ERSFTFTAA
+6838 GKSFTFTAT
-6847 QDNLDEDPEEV
+6847 QDNLDESPEEI

-6863 TLPEDVSATSPSE
+6863 TLPEDVSATNPSQ
-6876 TVVTIFDSVQISFEE
+6876 TVVTIFDSVQVSFEE
-6891 DDYEAYEGGE
+6891 DTYEAYEGGE
-6901 AAIVAVVLDGPAAA
+6901 AAVVAVVLDGPAAT

-6932 DWTGAPTSLTFGAG
+6932 DWTGAPISLTFGAG

-6951 FTVTAYDDSVEDDG
+6951 FTITAYDDTVEDDG

-6994 EDNPSLTQCPTD
+6994 EDNPSLTQCPAD

-7016 GEIGQAGD
+7016 GEIQQAGD
-7024 SVYHRVQLDPH
+7024 SVYHRLQLDPH
-7035 RIYIIELLGAKRT
+7035 RTYIIELLGAERT

-7073 DDRSRLLQRNPNGLR
+7073 DDRSRRLQRNPNGLR
-7088 LDVVAGA
+7088 LDVVPGA
-7095 TPSGWHRLE
+7095 TPSGWHQLE
-7104 IQGDGAAGTYRIKV
+7104 VAGDGGAGTYRIKV
-7118 RVNNVCMMSGGR
+7118 RVNNVCTMSGGR
-7130 ALYPWYGGPDGYAFD
+7130 AMYPWSGGPDGYAFD
-7145 TAASISTDRVMEAPR
+7145 TAASISTDRVLEAP
-7160 QETWG
+7160 QGETWG
-7165 FLGDSWD
+7165 FLGDNWD
-7172 WYWEQTP
+7172 WYWEDVP

-7191 GQEYEITVW
+7191 GQEYEITVRA
-7200 GDDAYPARHRSTDLR
+7200 DDAYPARHQATDLK
-7215 IVGVY
+7215 IVGIY
-7220 DQDGD
+7220 DGNGD
-7225 LVEGTDGGGSGS
+7225 LLEGTQGTQSGS
-7237 SVTMTFEPDAS
+7237 SVTMNFTPDAS
-7248 GDYHVAVGSGSG
+7248 GTYHIAVGSGSS

-7273 S
+7273 E